1 MNPVLDVQAAI
12 SLAQFIQSSVAMYQA
27 GTLTAQQLSDIW
39 HTVGVNVANAEKM
52 WQQSGDAQGAK
63 G

>member
-12 SLAQFIQSSVAMYQA
+12 SLAQFIQSTVAMYQA

-39 HTVGVNVANAEKM
+39 HTVGINVANAEKM
-52 WQQSGDAQGAK
+52 WKDAGNAQAAK
-63 G
+63 S